1 MTESWESRDVKMDVA
16 KGSKSE
22 REKRTPEICR
32 GFLARIQMS
41 VRKIPEAREKPTQK
55 IKINSA

>member
-1 MTESWESRDVKMDVA
+1 MDVA